1 MKIKILEEVHAAIV
15 ERAEWWRIRP
25 DDTHQIGKP
34 VYVAM
39 LEVANAINTVMQ
51 NQPFSRRISK
61 KGKK

>member
-1 MKIKILEEVHAAIV
+1 MKIEILEEIHAAIL

-25 DDTHQIGKP
+25 LAGRDKP

-51 NQPFSRRISK
+51 NQPFSRRITK
-61 KGKK
+61 KVKK